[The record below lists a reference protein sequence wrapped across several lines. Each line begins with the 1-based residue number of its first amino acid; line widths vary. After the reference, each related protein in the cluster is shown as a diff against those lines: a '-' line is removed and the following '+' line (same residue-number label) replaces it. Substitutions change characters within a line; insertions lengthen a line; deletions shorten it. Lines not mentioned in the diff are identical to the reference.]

1 MSLEESEKK
10 KVCGRDGTTGI
21 RGSLRGPRGPKKF
34 LCGRADLGQSMNL
47 KPTCVLYMYIYEVD
61 TRQSIKCT
69 NSEKSEV
76 LTLA

>member
-1 MSLEESEKK
+1 MSLEERVKK
-10 KVCGRDGTTGI
+10 KVCGRYGTTGI

-47 KPTCVLYMYIYEVD
+47 KPTCVLYMYIHEVD